1 MYDARNVRPDWAR
14 VGFNDSLSA
23 WIMPELMP
31 PPLNITLN
39 GQLILQ
45 DMLPIR
51 SGLDALHFETSQEN
65 GYLKTDDIGE
75 IKGAPLTDRGSGVLK
90 PVAMWQP
97 TTGQNMAGWCRVKLR
112 GARGVGVYIRHS
124 EILAQ
129 PLMSTGQSY
138 GGINTESLRSAAQID
153 IYVLRGDPAGEI
165 YEPTFTVHG
174 FRYLSVSGA
183 PNPLTVDDIE
193 CPLVHSETTLKGHFA
208 TSNPVVNQIQH
219 NVQWG
224 QLSNIMAVPTACS
237 QRDERT
243 GWTGDT
249 ALSVDE
255 ALYNFDLMKFYL
267 NYLNLIID
275 LQLANGAIPD
285 VAPGGG
291 GYPADPNW
299 GTALPTITWQLYRH
313 YNDSQILADY
323 YNPVRAYVEN
333 IRSGYNNTGLVNLA
347 YQFGDWV
354 PPPPYP
360 QTNAH
365 LIASTENDCI
375 QFSTDPLRKDFME
388 PALDTLAAGGTR
400 CGGNRRERRGACR
413 QLRLQTT

>member
-165 YEPTFTVHG
+165 YEPT
-174 FRYLSVSGA
+174 
-183 PNPLTVDDIE
+183 
-193 CPLVHSETTLKGHFA
+193 
-208 TSNPVVNQIQH
+208 
-219 NVQWG
+219 
-224 QLSNIMAVPTACS
+224 S